1 MPSQYQH
8 QWFFLILRLAQGP
21 TMLHS
26 GDRPLQRLSALD
38 TDDPPLPCV
47 SSPLSGSYLSTD
59 SPWLPLFL
67 LKLLA
72 PCPILG
78 LCHGFPVRSAT
89 TYKFTLLK
97 WTSRGRVSIFSLFTL
112 NPHSILLHAIFLFDI
127 IIGISCHDLKHILKL
142 HHLFLSKHVH
152 SWLTQ
157 IIRIILGAPSSLFP
171 PIKSMAPAQ
180 SVLLA
185 DGFRAYVFLL
195 NLAFLGSHTYTCRLL
210 WSPFPLLVPSLLH
223 SASSSIFPVPVPKL
237 LFFIHHPLKGKRY
250 FLSFVRRMCL
260 NLLS

>member
-1 MPSQYQH
+1 MNFSRPCLYLQS
-8 QWFFLILRLAQGP
+8 
-21 TMLHS
+21 LHS
-26 GDRPLQRLSALD
+26 QSSF
-38 TDDPPLPCV
+38 DPTPC
-47 SSPLSGSYLSTD
+47 Y
-59 SPWLPLFL
+59 
-67 LKLLA
+67 
-72 PCPILG
+72 
-78 LCHGFPVRSAT
+78 FPVRHHHRYLLPWSQ
-89 TYKFTLLK
+89 TYIKTSPSISLQTRPLL
-97 WTSRGRVSIFSLFTL
+97 TSLV
-112 NPHSILLHAIFLFDI
+112 
-127 IIGISCHDLKHILKL
+127 
-142 HHLFLSKHVH
+142 
-152 SWLTQ
+152 LTQ

-180 SVLLA
+180 SVVLA